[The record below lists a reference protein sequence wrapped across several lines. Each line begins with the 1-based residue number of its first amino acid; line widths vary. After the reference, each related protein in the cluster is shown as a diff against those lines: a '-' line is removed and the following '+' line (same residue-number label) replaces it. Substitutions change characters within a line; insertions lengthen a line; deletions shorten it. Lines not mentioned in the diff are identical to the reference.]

1 MAKKGRHAVTTPA
14 KGDGIQMVGR
24 NATITPSGN
33 EIAALSTIVVNLH
46 RANPVPQSA
55 TSRLD
60 PIPMDIPETNDA
72 IHDRGVESS
81 SNIPKFS
88 IKSGSILEDIDDVSA
103 SAAPSSADASG
114 ENGTQAKKAAR
125 VPSEQR
131 LAPSH
136 MASLL
141 T

>member
-1 MAKKGRHAVTTPA
+1 MRICKNRMAKQGRHAVTTPA
-14 KGDGIQMVGR
+14 KGDGIQMVSR

-103 SAAPSSADASG
+103 SAAPS
-114 ENGTQAKKAAR
+114 
-125 VPSEQR
+125 
-131 LAPSH
+131 
-136 MASLL
+136 
-141 T
+141 